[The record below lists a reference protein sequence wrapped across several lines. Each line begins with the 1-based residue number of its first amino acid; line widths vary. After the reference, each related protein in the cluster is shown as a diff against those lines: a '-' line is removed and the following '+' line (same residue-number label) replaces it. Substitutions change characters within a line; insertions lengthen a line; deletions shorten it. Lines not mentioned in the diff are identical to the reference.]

1 VRWTDSVEYM
11 VAQGVTEFL
20 EIGPKDVLAGLIRRI
35 AEGITVTSIGAAE
48 AVERL

>member
-1 VRWTDSVEYM
+1 VEYM